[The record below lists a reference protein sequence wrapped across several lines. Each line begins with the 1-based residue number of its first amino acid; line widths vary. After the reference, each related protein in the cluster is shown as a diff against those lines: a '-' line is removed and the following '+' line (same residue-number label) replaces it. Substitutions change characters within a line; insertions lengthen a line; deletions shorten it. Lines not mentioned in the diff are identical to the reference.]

1 MLLLQYQLYV
11 LDLSELEEEEK
22 PFIQSLRG
30 TETILLVEDE
40 DVVRDL
46 VSRTLQSYGYSVVEA
61 SCSSEAFLQICGPH
75 EDSIDVLLLDVVMA
89 EMSGRELA
97 DHLTSL
103 YPGLKVIFMS
113 GYTDDAILHHGIL
126 DEEVVFLQKPVT
138 PETLVR
144 KIREVLDAPLVKS
157 PSRSNPVV

>member
-1 MLLLQYQLYV
+1 
-11 LDLSELEEEEK
+11 
-22 PFIQSLRG
+22 
-30 TETILLVEDE
+30 
-40 DVVRDL
+40 
-46 VSRTLQSYGYSVVEA
+46 
-61 SCSSEAFLQICGPH
+61 
-75 EDSIDVLLLDVVMA
+75 
-89 EMSGRELA
+89 
-97 DHLTSL
+97 
-103 YPGLKVIFMS
+103 MS